1 MPDGL
6 IFSKNLVAPE
16 GLKFF
21 HSFLITRENGTHAY
35 GSSLTFYEE
44 VRDTRVLNTLE
55 SLQTTYRE
63 SRMIISPNSD
73 QEKYFSRSQDK
84 LFVNKCIC
92 FVTSKP
98 IVRPCQAL
106 LEQLYAVS
114 TGRQVVDLPLESYI
128 YNVLYE
134 VSLPP
139 PGKRVKFSGPLGRIT
154 WHQPSLSELPL
165 CDYSFRQFFELFGVR
180 NVLRLVTCI
189 LLEHQLLLKSFDYER
204 LMLCAHCATAL
215 IFPFTWQHVFVPI
228 LPTSQRGFLDAPVPY
243 IMGLKVDSST
253 DSKYLSL
260 PNEVL

>member
-1 MPDGL
+1 MCDPPPPPPPTHTHNTYTLLLKLCMPDSL
-6 IFSKNLVAPE
+6 VFSKNLVAPE

-73 QEKYFSRSQDK
+73 REKYFSRSQDK

-114 TGRQVVDLPLESYI
+114 TGRQVVDLPLESYV

-134 VSLPP
+134 VPLPP
-139 PGKRVKFSGPLGRIT
+139 PGKRVKFSGLGLMYLRVVLHVDLNI
-154 WHQPSLSELPL
+154 S
-165 CDYSFRQFFELFGVR
+165 SF
-180 NVLRLVTCI
+180 CYD
-189 LLEHQLLLKSFDYER
+189 K
-204 LMLCAHCATAL
+204 
-215 IFPFTWQHVFVPI
+215 
-228 LPTSQRGFLDAPVPY
+228 
-243 IMGLKVDSST
+243 
-253 DSKYLSL
+253 
-260 PNEVL
+260 